1 MDEFNYNSSYSS
13 GWNRIKR
20 EETEKEQQ
28 RAFEM
33 LQNNPGVLTHEN
45 KKILGNTS
53 SMNKKVTGNT
63 SSILTFEENQREI
76 LDKINQLQAEIT
88 TMKQLL
94 SDIQTNAEMIKAPN
108 HKNATGSK
116 LSRFFK

>member
-13 GWNRIKR
+13 GWKRIKR
-20 EETEKEQQ
+20 EEIEKEQPK
-28 RAFEM
+28 AFDL
-33 LQNNPGVLTHEN
+33 LQNNPGVLTHVSRQILDNTLAIN
-45 KKILGNTS
+45 KNAPGNTS
-53 SMNKKVTGNT
+53 SLL
-63 SSILTFEENQREI
+63 SFEENQKEI

-94 SDIQTNAEMIKAPN
+94 SDIQTNAETIKTPN
-108 HKNATGSK
+108 HKNVTGSK